1 MSLNQN
7 VINTV
12 RAKNISKK
20 TTQSTATSSSTATI
34 TTDIPIS
41 TIDSKETDSD
51 SSASEGETSDEP
63 SRPIRRFGNDPEGR
77 SLGTNID
84 KAESSEDSKST
95 VDECPA
101 ELKTL
106 RYKIMLMNGNTPVE
120 VAPPAKN
127 SYDNL
132 QQFLDKERNN
142 NTRETWSK
150 LNKSVKH
157 KKIVDFVTTYTTSN
171 NLSEEE
177 RDRLLEVLKQN
188 MTRGKLAKNKEVNYD
203 KAKGIIKDMPCLV
216 FNKTT
221 RHFTIRNMDAQKHT
235 TTIKKAPFIKV
246 SSGGGGI
253 ESCKASP
260 PLSADDA

>member
-7 VINTV
+7 NDIHVC
-12 RAKNISKK
+12 AKSISKE
-20 TTQSTATSSSTATI
+20 
-34 TTDIPIS
+34 TDASNSIS
-41 TIDSKETDSD
+41 TIDAQEAESD
-51 SSASEGETSDEP
+51 SSLSEVETP
-63 SRPIRRFGNDPEGR
+63 SNCSRTIRRFGDDPERR
-77 SLGTNID
+77 SLETNID
-84 KAESSEDSKST
+84 KAPSPEAIA

-132 QQFLDKERNN
+132 QQFLEKERNN
-142 NTRETWSK
+142 NTKETWSK

-157 KKIVDFVTTYTTSN
+157 KKITEFVTAYTTSN
-171 NLSEEE
+171 ELSEEE
-177 RDRLLEVLKQN
+177 RIRLLDVLKQN
-188 MTRGKLAKNKEVNYD
+188 MLRGKLAKNKEVNYD
-203 KAKGIIKDMPCLV
+203 KAKGVIKDMPCLV

-235 TTIKKAPFIKV
+235 TTIKKAPFIKA
-246 SSGGGGI
+246 SGGGGGGGTG
-253 ESCKASP
+253 KASP
-260 PLSADDA
+260 PSSADDV